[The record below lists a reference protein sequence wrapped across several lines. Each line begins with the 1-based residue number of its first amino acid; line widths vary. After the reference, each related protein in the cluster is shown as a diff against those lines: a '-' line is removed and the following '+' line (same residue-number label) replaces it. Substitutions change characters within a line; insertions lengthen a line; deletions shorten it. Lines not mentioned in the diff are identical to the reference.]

1 MTLEPDEPHTTTVTT
16 TTISTTT
23 TTTSTSTPLSSST
36 SPRWGSTTKL
46 IVGLTIVAIAAALF
60 VQFRTIVGP
69 LILAFILT
77 YLLHPVAVRLSTA
90 LSIPWR
96 TAVNLIYL
104 LVLVLLIG
112 LIALAGVA
120 IVQQMQNL
128 VAFLETYITNL
139 PSILDNLSNQVFR
152 FGPFVIN
159 MAQFDL
165 QALTNQLLAA
175 AQTLVG
181 RAGSILGS
189 VASSAAVSLGWA
201 LFILVISYFLLADT
215 GRVSNQL
222 VNVEIPGYAHD
233 LRRLSAELRRI
244 WNAFLRGQFIIIG
257 LVILTYM
264 ILMTVLGMRFALG
277 IAILAGLARFVP
289 YLGPLILWVV
299 ITLVALLQGG
309 NYFGLQPWQYAILVL
324 VVAMV
329 TDQIFDNIVSPR
341 FLGRTLGVHPAAVL
355 VAAIVA
361 ARLIG
366 LIGLVLAAP
375 SLATLMLIGRY
386 VIRKMFDLEP
396 FPEPEE
402 APRLEGSSW
411 ADNTRR
417 LRAWW
422 RNIQQNIQRR

>member
-1 MTLEPDEPHTTTVTT
+1 V
-16 TTISTTT
+16 
-23 TTTSTSTPLSSST
+23 
-36 SPRWGSTTKL
+36 
-46 IVGLTIVAIAAALF
+46 
-60 VQFRTIVGP
+60 
-69 LILAFILT
+69 
-77 YLLHPVAVRLSTA
+77 
-90 LSIPWR
+90 
-96 TAVNLIYL
+96 
-104 LVLVLLIG
+104 
-112 LIALAGVA
+112 
-120 IVQQMQNL
+120 
-128 VAFLETYITNL
+128 TNL
-139 PSILDNLSNQVFR
+139 PAIIENLSSQVFR
-152 FGPFVIN
+152 IGPFVIN

-165 QALTNQLLAA
+165 QELTNQLLAA
-175 AQTLVG
+175 AQSIVG

-201 LFILVISYFLLADT
+201 LFVLVISYFLLADT

-244 WNAFLRGQFIIIG
+244 WNAFLRGQFIVIG

-264 ILMTVLGMRFALG
+264 ILMTALGMRFALG

-329 TDQIFDNIVSPR
+329 TDQIFDNLVSPR
-341 FLGRTLGVHPAAVL
+341 VLGRTLGVHPAAVL
-355 VAAIVA
+355 VAAIIA

-375 SLATLMLIGRY
+375 SLATLTLIGRY

-396 FPEPEE
+396 FPEPE
-402 APRLEGSSW
+402 AVPRLEGRSSW
-411 ADNTRR
+411 ADNMRRLRASWKESIHR

-422 RNIQQNIQRR
+422 KNIQQNIQKR